1 LLNLVAKKPFIYTGQ
16 QDKDKWSDY
25 LANALRVAMAHCRL
39 MKQVPS
45 RFEQITKGL
54 SAEDKK
60 TGNKNKITITNDKG
74 RLSQEEIDRMVKE
87 AEEFADEDAKVRE
100 TIDAKNGFE
109 SYVYGVKNALKD
121 DKKADKLSDEDK
133 ETVEAEVKKAQEWM
147 DENSKAT
154 KDEFD
159 EAKQAM
165 EKVVSPI
172 MSKLYQGGKPPGDE
186 GSSGDSGDDSDEL

>member
-1 LLNLVAKKPFIYTGQ
+1 
-16 QDKDKWSDY
+16 
-25 LANALRVAMAHCRL
+25 
-39 MKQVPS
+39 
-45 RFEQITKGL
+45 
-54 SAEDKK
+54 
-60 TGNKNKITITNDKG
+60 
-74 RLSQEEIDRMVKE
+74 
-87 AEEFADEDAKVRE
+87 
-100 TIDAKNGFE
+100 
-109 SYVYGVKNALKD
+109 VYGVKNALKD

-147 DENSKAT
+147 DENPKAT